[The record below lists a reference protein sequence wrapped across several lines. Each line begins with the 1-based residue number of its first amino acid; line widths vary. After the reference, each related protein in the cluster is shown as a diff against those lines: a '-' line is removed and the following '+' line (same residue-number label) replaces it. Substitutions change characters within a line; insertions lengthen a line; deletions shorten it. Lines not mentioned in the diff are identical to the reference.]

1 MSFYNLKIAWRFL
14 LRTKVF
20 TIVNILGLALGFA
33 GFVLASLYINHEQ
46 SYDSWNPNYKDIY
59 LVGLTN
65 QGKAS
70 DLTSISLGPA
80 IKAQLPEIVKM
91 ARVNSFPYELPF
103 SSDEDVFFIKHW
115 IGADVAFAEMFGI
128 KTPGIDLDS
137 ITGQTVF
144 IRPDVAQK
152 LFPNNSNIQDEWVV
166 MGNKNS
172 GFSLQLSGVTGP
184 APGLSNIEFEC
195 IAFLKELGADLPDNE
210 SVQTFIQVKSGTNI
224 DELTAHI
231 NDVFKESIS
240 KKTENI
246 NSSIAKSSIYLD
258 PLKNLHLRPTHG
270 SSTGYKIVIALSALS
285 IIILLLAGI
294 NFANL
299 MLVLAQKR
307 AKEIGMKKIFGVTR
321 ARLIIQFFSEVFIQC
336 FIAASIAVFIVS
348 ITINILVK
356 NFQYDLS
363 AFGFNESVL
372 FQLLIAVILTSV
384 VSGLYPAFVLS
395 QSESIMIIKG
405 RYQNS
410 PRTQY
415 FRNLLLVFQ
424 FVIAFGFISV
434 MIVIHKQMDFIEHAD
449 RGFNTDQVVYIKNQ
463 ATLNRA
469 ADFTTI
475 RDRMKAISGIESVT
489 VATAVPGGHLP
500 QAYDFQ
506 YLDRMFKLDHIG
518 VDFEYFETLGMK
530 LLAGRTF
537 SQEFPADTVN
547 AAVLNETAV
556 KDLGLKDPIGA
567 IIRGCNTE
575 FRVIGVVNDS
585 KTQGFEELINP
596 TIYSI
601 NNGCQIPKVEILA
614 KIAPRNLQ
622 VTLGALATQ
631 WKSINKLDGDHFIY
645 EFVNQKYATLY
656 AKQVQLQRAFTA
668 FTILII
674 LVALMGLF
682 NMAAYSISVRQKEVG
697 IRKVLGA
704 SSQEILFLLNKP
716 FLKIVC
722 LSILISTPI
731 AWWLAN
737 RWLQDFA
744 YRVDIQWWFF
754 ALGAILSLLI
764 ALITVSIQAVK
775 ATYLNPVDVLREE

>member
-1 MSFYNLKIAWRFL
+1 MNLYNLKIAWRFL

-70 DLTSISLGPA
+70 DLTSVSLGPA
-80 IKAQLPEIVKM
+80 IKAQLPEVVKI
-91 ARVNSFPYELPF
+91 ARVNSFPYEVPF
-103 SSDEDVFFIKHW
+103 NSDEDVFFIKRW
-115 IGADVAFAEMFGI
+115 IGADIAFAEMFGI

-137 ITGQTVF
+137 ISGQTVF
-144 IRPDVAQK
+144 IKPDVAQK
-152 LFPNNSNIQDEWVV
+152 LFPDNSNIQDEWVI
-166 MGNKNS
+166 MGNKES
-172 GFSLQLSGVTGP
+172 GLPLQLSGITGP

-195 IAFLKELGADLPDNE
+195 IGFVKELGANLPDDTN
-210 SVQTFIQVKSGTNI
+210 VQTFIQVEPGTNI
-224 DELTAHI
+224 NDLTAHI
-231 NDVFKESIS
+231 NYIFANSIS
-240 KKTENI
+240 KQTENI
-246 NSSIAKSSIYLD
+246 NSSIAKSSIYLE

-270 SSTGYKIVIALSALS
+270 SSTGYKIVIALGALS
-285 IIILLLAGI
+285 IIILLLAAI

-321 ARLIIQFFSEVFIQC
+321 AKLIIQFFSEVFIQC
-336 FIAASIAVFIVS
+336 FIAACIAVFFVS
-348 ITINILVK
+348 ITTNILVK

-363 AFGFNESVL
+363 VFGFNESIL

-384 VSGLYPAFVLS
+384 VSGLYPAFILS
-395 QSESIMIIKG
+395 QSESITIIKG
-405 RYQNS
+405 RHQNS

-434 MIVIHKQMDFIEHAD
+434 MIVIHKQMNFIETAD
-449 RGFNTDQVVYIKNQ
+449 RGFNADQVVYIKNL
-463 ATLNRA
+463 ATLNKA
-469 ADFTTI
+469 ADFTTF
-475 RDRMKAISGIESVT
+475 RNRMKAIPGIESVT
-489 VATAVPGGHLP
+489 VATTVPGGHSP
-500 QAYDFQ
+500 NAYDFQ
-506 YLDRMFKLDHIG
+506 YIDRMFKFDHIG
-518 VDFEYFETLGMK
+518 VDFEYFETMGMK
-530 LLAGRTF
+530 LLTGRTF
-537 SQEFPADTVN
+537 SLEFPADTQN

-556 KDLGLKDPIGA
+556 KELGLKNPIGA
-567 IIRGCNTE
+567 IIHGCNTD
-575 FRVIGVVNDS
+575 FKVIGVVKDS
-585 KTQGFEELINP
+585 KTLGFEELINP

-601 NNGCQIPKVEILA
+601 NNSCQIPKVEILT
-614 KIAPRNLQ
+614 KISSGNIQ
-622 VTLGALATQ
+622 TSLAMLASQ
-631 WKSINKLDGDHFIY
+631 WRSINKIDGDHFIY

-656 AKQVQLQRAFTA
+656 AKQEQLQRAFTG

-704 SSQEILFLLNKP
+704 SSQEILLLLNKP
-716 FLKIVC
+716 FLRIVC

-744 YRVDIQWWFF
+744 YRIDIQWWFF

-764 ALITVSIQAVK
+764 AFITVSIQAVK
-775 ATYLNPVDVLREE
+775 AAYLNPVDVLHEE

>member
-1 MSFYNLKIAWRFL
+1 MIFYNFKIAWRFL

-20 TIVNILGLALGFA
+20 TIVNIIGLALGFA

-46 SYDSWNPNYKDIY
+46 SYDSWNPHYKDIY

-65 QGKAS
+65 QGKTT
-70 DLTSISLGPA
+70 DLTSVSLGPA
-80 IKAQLPEIVKM
+80 IKAQLPEVVKM
-91 ARVNSFPYELPF
+91 ARVNSFPYEIPF

-115 IGADVAFAEMFGI
+115 IGADVSFAEMFGI
-128 KTPGIDLDS
+128 KTPGFDLDS
-137 ITGQTVF
+137 ISGQAVF
-144 IRPDVAQK
+144 FRPDVAQK
-152 LFPNNSNIQDEWVV
+152 LFPNTSNIQDEWVV
-166 MGNKNS
+166 MGSKDS
-172 GFSLQLSGVTGP
+172 GFPLQLSGATAP

-195 IAFLKELGADLPDNE
+195 IAFVKELGADLPNNE
-210 SVQTFIQVKSGTNI
+210 SVQTFIQVKAGTNI

-231 NDVFKESIS
+231 NDIFTNSIS

-270 SSTGYKIVIALSALS
+270 SSTGYKIVIALGALS
-285 IIILLLAGI
+285 VIILLLAGI

-321 ARLIIQFFSEVFIQC
+321 SKLIIQFFSEVFVQC
-336 FIAASIAVFIVS
+336 FIAAGIAVFIVS

-372 FQLLIAVILTSV
+372 FQLFIAVILTSV
-384 VSGLYPAFVLS
+384 VSGLYPAFILS
-395 QSESIMIIKG
+395 QSESIKIIKG

-410 PRTQY
+410 HRTQY

-434 MIVIHKQMDFIEHAD
+434 MIVIHKQMDFIETAD
-449 RGFNTDQVVYIKNQ
+449 RGFNVDQVVYIKNQ
-463 ATLNRA
+463 AILNKA
-469 ADFTTI
+469 TDFITF
-475 RDRMKAISGIESVT
+475 RNRMKAIPGVESVT
-489 VATAVPGGHLP
+489 VATTVPGGHLP
-500 QAYDFQ
+500 KAYDFQ
-506 YLDRMFKLDHIG
+506 YLDRMFKFDHIG
-518 VDFEYFETLGMK
+518 VDFEYFETMGMK
-530 LLAGRTF
+530 VLAGRAF
-537 SQEFPADTVN
+537 SQEFPTDTIN
-547 AAVLNETAV
+547 AAVLNEAAV
-556 KDLGLKDPIGA
+556 KELGLKDPIGT

-575 FRVIGVVNDS
+575 FKVIGVIKDS
-585 KTQGFEELINP
+585 KTLGFEELINP

-601 NNGCQIPKVEILA
+601 NNNCQIPKVEILA
-614 KIAPRNLQ
+614 KISSGNMQA
-622 VTLGALATQ
+622 TLAALATQ
-631 WKSINKLDGDHFIY
+631 WKSINKLDGDYFIY

-656 AKQVQLQRAFTA
+656 AKQEQLQRAFTG

-682 NMAAYSISVRQKEVG
+682 NMAAYSISIRQKEVG

-716 FLKIVC
+716 FLRIIC

-754 ALGAILSLLI
+754 ALGAVLSLLI
-764 ALITVSIQAVK
+764 AFITVSIQAVK
-775 ATYLNPVDVLREE
+775 ATYLNPVDVLYEE